1 MLSSGNTDTTLLFEG
16 ESDHL
21 VPSTSQILVESDMFM
36 MAGRMVGHSFIHG
49 GPCLSGISPA
59 VIHVLLGRPP
69 ETATIQLQDCP
80 DLDHRA
86 TIQLVCRGFLLN
98 HLHVICMIFY
108 IYIYQNNCFQQL
120 EGDAELSDQDKKA
133 ILDLALSWV
142 LPGSQTTIDIGC
154 STDSCIM
161 L

>member
-21 VPSTSQILVESDMFM
+21 VPSTSQILVESDMFL
-36 MAGRMVGHSFIHG
+36 MAGRMVGNSFIHR

-59 VIHVLLGRPP
+59 VMHVLLGQPP

-80 DLDHRA
+80 DLDHHG

-98 HLHVICMIFY
+98 HFYVICMIYFFISKY
-108 IYIYQNNCFQQL
+108 LFPT
-120 EGDAELSDQDKKA
+120 A
-133 ILDLALSWV
+133 
-142 LPGSQTTIDIGC
+142 
-154 STDSCIM
+154 
-161 L
+161 

>member
-86 TIQLVCRGFLLN
+86 RYSWYAKVSFKSLAC
-98 HLHVICMIFY
+98 HLYDLKKY
-108 IYIYQNNCFQQL
+108 II
-120 EGDAELSDQDKKA
+120 SK
-133 ILDLALSWV
+133 
-142 LPGSQTTIDIGC
+142 
-154 STDSCIM
+154 
-161 L
+161 